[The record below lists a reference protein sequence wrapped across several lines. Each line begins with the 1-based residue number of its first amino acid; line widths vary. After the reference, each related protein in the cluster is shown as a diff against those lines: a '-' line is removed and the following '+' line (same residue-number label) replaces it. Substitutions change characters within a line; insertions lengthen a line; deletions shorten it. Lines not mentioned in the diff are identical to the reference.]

1 MSIIPKWEPT
11 APHHFAPQALSF
23 TIPTATYIPPN
34 PVEVL
39 QTMKSVLFIAI
50 LCTSLALLAQ
60 SSAPKPTVPSEKASA
75 LVDRVGS
82 TGFLQLHADSFNSL
96 DPKQK
101 ELAFWLWQASVAID
115 PIIYDQMSRYGIRQK
130 RLLEEIVSRPEGID
144 PAAEKKIV
152 DFTKLFW
159 SARGNHNDMTSQKFL
174 PEFTY
179 EDLQKAAAQAFKNG
193 AFRTAYADLPPL
205 TSAEA
210 VDKEV
215 EDLKQSLFDPD
226 FGPMI
231 TAKSPRGGKDI
242 IQGSANTFYTGITLA
257 DLKDFKAKYPL
268 NSRLVKG
275 PDGQLKEEVYRAG
288 TPDGSVPSGL
298 YAVYLKKANDM
309 LANAQ
314 KVADPKQAVVIGDL
328 IRYYQTGEFADWL
341 RFGQDWVQDNSTV
354 DFDNGFIEIYR
365 DAAGQKGSSQSFVTI
380 TDKPLTEKMVKL
392 AENAEYFEQHA
403 PWLPQ
408 YKKTQFTP
416 PTVKAVE
423 TLIESGDFHV
433 NTIGDNLPNE
443 NEIREKYG
451 SKNFLFTAASRAF
464 DQAGGHKAERE
475 FGATPEITDR
485 LIKYGQEAEELHT
498 AMHEVIGHGS
508 GKLSERL
515 KNGSEA
521 ELKEYFSTLEEARAD
536 LMSLW
541 NAFDPKLKE
550 LGLVTDQDQV
560 AKAMYDGQ
568 AMVVITQ
575 LRRIPHGDTIEEDH
589 QRNRALIANYLID
602 KGAIRQFDRDDK
614 TYVEVTDYQK
624 MHAGVGELLA
634 ELMRIKAEG
643 DYNAIK
649 ALVDKYGVHFD
660 PKLRDQIVARYKS
673 LDIPAY
679 WAGINPLLTPKFTK
693 EGEVGSVTVSY
704 PRSSLTQYL
713 TYGAM
718 YDKGL
723 KVPAGK

>member
-1 MSIIPKWEPT
+1 MKSGIFTFVLLVSIS
-11 APHHFAPQALSF
+11 FVVQALAQ
-23 TIPTATYIPPN
+23 TAAPSKAKSDTS
-34 PVEVL
+34 
-39 QTMKSVLFIAI
+39 QTTAN
-50 LCTSLALLAQ
+50 
-60 SSAPKPTVPSEKASA
+60 A

-82 TGFLQLHADSFNSL
+82 TGFLQLRAESFKLL

-101 ELAFWLWQASVAID
+101 ELAYWLSQASIAID

-130 RLLEEIVSRPEGID
+130 RLLEEIVARPQGVD
-144 PAAEKKIV
+144 PGSMKKIT

-159 SARGNHNDMTSQKFL
+159 ACRGNHSDMTSQKFM
-174 PEFTY
+174 PEFSF
-179 EDLQKAAAQAFKNG
+179 EELQKAAAQAFKNG
-193 AFRTAYADLPPL
+193 AFRTPYGDQPALSSVD
-205 TSAEA
+205 A
-210 VDKEV
+210 VSKEV
-215 EDLKQSLFDPD
+215 EDLKASLFDPE
-226 FGPMI
+226 FEPMI
-231 TAKSPRGGKDI
+231 TAKSPQGGKDI
-242 IQGSANTFYTGITLA
+242 IQASANTFYEGGITLA
-257 DLKDFKAKYPL
+257 DLKGFKAKYPL
-268 NSRLVKG
+268 NSRVVKG
-275 PDGQLKEEVYRAG
+275 SDGRLKEEVYRAG
-288 TPDGSVPSGL
+288 TADGSLAPGL
-298 YAVYLKKANDM
+298 YAVYLKQAVDD
-309 LANAQ
+309 LSHAQ
-314 KVADPKQAVVIGDL
+314 KVADPKQAEVIGDL
-328 IRYYQTGEFADWL
+328 IKFYQTGDFADWL
-341 RFGQDWVQDNSTV
+341 KFGQDWVQNNADV

-365 DAAGQKGSSQSFVTI
+365 DAAGQKGSSQSFVTV

-403 PWLPQ
+403 PWDTK

-423 TLIESGDFHV
+423 TLIETGDFHV

-464 DQAGGHKAERE
+464 TQAGGHKAERE
-475 FGATPEITDR
+475 FDATPEIVARD
-485 LIKYGQEAEELHT
+485 IKYGQEATELHT

-536 LMSLW
+536 LMALW

-550 LGLVTDQDQV
+550 LGLISNQEEV
-560 AKAMYDGQ
+560 AKAMYDSQ
-568 AMVVITQ
+568 ALVVLTQ
-575 LRRIPHGDTIEEDH
+575 LRRIPRGTTIEEDH

-602 KGAIRQFDRDDK
+602 KGAIRQFDRDGK
-614 TYVEVTDYQK
+614 TYVEVADYQK

-634 ELMRIKAEG
+634 EIMRIKAEG

-660 PKLRDQIVARYKS
+660 PKLRDQVVARYKS

-679 WAGINPLLTPKFTK
+679 WAGINPLLTAKVGK
-693 EGEVGSVTVSY
+693 EGKVESVTMSY
-704 PRSSLTQYL
+704 PTSAIHQYL
-713 TYGAM
+713 VYGSM
-718 YDKGL
+718 FDKGL
-723 KVPAGK
+723 KVPGDAPTR

>member
-1 MSIIPKWEPT
+1 
-11 APHHFAPQALSF
+11 
-23 TIPTATYIPPN
+23 
-34 PVEVL
+34 
-39 QTMKSVLFIAI
+39 
-50 LCTSLALLAQ
+50 
-60 SSAPKPTVPSEKASA
+60 
-75 LVDRVGS
+75 
-82 TGFLQLHADSFNSL
+82 
-96 DPKQK
+96 
-101 ELAFWLWQASVAID
+101 
-115 PIIYDQMSRYGIRQK
+115 MSRYGIRQK

-144 PAAEKKIV
+144 PAAKKKIF
-152 DFTKLFW
+152 DFAKLFW
-159 SARGNHNDMTSQKFL
+159 SSRGNHSDMTSQKFL
-174 PEFTY
+174 PDFTY
-179 EDLQKAAAQAFKNG
+179 DELQKAAAQAFKNG
-193 AFRTAYADLPPL
+193 AFRAGYADLPPL
-205 TSAEA
+205 STAAA
-210 VDKEV
+210 VSKEV
-215 EDLKQSLFDPD
+215 EDLKPSLFDAD
-226 FGPMI
+226 FEPMI
-231 TAKSPRGGKDI
+231 TAKSPQGGKDI
-242 IQGSANTFYTGITLA
+242 IQASSNTFYEGVTLA

-275 PDGQLKEEVYRAG
+275 EDGKLKEEIYRAG
-288 TPDGSVPSGL
+288 TPDGSVPPGL
-298 YAVYLKKANDM
+298 YAVYLKAANTA
-309 LANAQ
+309 LANAE
-314 KVADPKQAVVIGDL
+314 KVADPKQAQVIGDL
-328 IRYYQTGEFADWL
+328 IRYYETGDPNDWL
-341 RFGQDWVQDNSTV
+341 KFGQDWVQDNADV

-365 DAAGQKGSSQSFVTI
+365 DAAGQKGSSQSFVTV
-380 TDKPLTEKMVKL
+380 TDKPLTARMEKL
-392 AENAEYFEQHA
+392 AQNAEYFEQHA

-464 DQAGGHKAERE
+464 DQAGAHKADRE
-475 FGATPEITDR
+475 FDATPVILAR
-485 LIKYGQEAEELHT
+485 SIRYGQEAEELHT

-521 ELKEYFSTLEEARAD
+521 ELKEYYSTMEEARAD

-550 LGLVTDQDQV
+550 LGLVSDQEEV
-560 AKAMYDGQ
+560 AKAMYDAQ
-568 AMVVITQ
+568 ALVVIAQ
-575 LRRIPHGDTIEEDH
+575 LRRIPHGATIEEDH

-602 KGAIRQFDRDDK
+602 KGAIRQFDRDGK

-643 DYNAIK
+643 DYSAIK
-649 ALVDKYGVHFD
+649 ALVDEYGVHFD
-660 PKLRDQIVARYKS
+660 PKLRDQIVERYKK

-679 WAGINPLLTPKFTK
+679 WGGINPMLTAEF
-693 EGEVGSVTVSY
+693 GSNDTGRVWKVTISY
-704 PRSSLTQYL
+704 PRDAVKQYL

-723 KVPAGK
+723 KVPAN